1 MKVLRNII
9 IAAVAILVVG
19 GIYFQLRKNKQQMKS
34 DMAFASRKIEAIP
47 VKADNAHMAFINR
60 TITSN
65 GVLEAN
71 HQLNV
76 VSETQGKIIHV
87 YKHLGDYVKKGDVIA
102 KVEDQ
107 TIRAAEMVAEAN
119 YKQNQTDVKRF
130 ERLSKGDAISEHQ
143 LEEAKIGLEKAKA
156 DYIKAK
162 KALDNTSITAP
173 ISGVINKK
181 FITEGQFLSGGMPV
195 VEIVDNH
202 LLKLHVK
209 VDGKDI
215 YDIKKGQNVQVTVPA
230 FPAHNFNGKV
240 TAIAVKADKTM
251 NFDVEITLDNTHG
264 IPLKSGLYAEVNFP
278 VQSQKVLVIP
288 KESIIGSMEK
298 PQVFVVKNHKA
309 VLTNIITGISNND
322 YIQVISGVKEG
333 EPVIYSGQLNLS
345 GKEQVKVIR

>member
-1 MKVLRNII
+1 MKVLRNVI
-9 IAAVAILVVG
+9 IAAVALLVIG
-19 GIYFQLRKNKQQMKS
+19 GIYFQLKRNKQQMKN
-34 DMAFASRKIEAIP
+34 DIAIASRKIAAIP
-47 VKADNAHMAFINR
+47 VKAEKAHMAFIDQ

-71 HQLNV
+71 NQLTV

-87 YKHLGDYVKKGDVIA
+87 YKHLGDYVHKGDVIA
-102 KVEDQ
+102 KVEDE

-119 YKQNQTDVKRF
+119 LKQNERDVKRF

-181 FITEGQFLSGGMPV
+181 FITEGKFLAGGMPV
-195 VEIVDNH
+195 CEIVDNH

-215 YDIKKGQNVQVTVPA
+215 YDIKKGQNVQVDVPA
-230 FPAHNFNGKV
+230 FPGKDFTGKV

-251 NFDVEITLDNTHG
+251 NFDVEITLDNTHK

-278 VQSQKVLVIP
+278 VQSKKVLIIP
-288 KESIIGSMEK
+288 KESIIGSMVK
-298 PQVFVVKNHKA
+298 PQIFVVKNGRA
-309 VLTNIITGISNND
+309 VLTNIVTGLSNNES
-322 YIQVISGVKEG
+322 IQVISGIKEG
-333 EPVIYSGQLNLS
+333 DQVIYNGQLNLS
-345 GKEQVKVIR
+345 GNEKVKVIR

>member
-1 MKVLRNII
+1 MKVLKNVII
-9 IAAVAILVVG
+9 TAVAILVIG
-19 GIYFQLRKNKQQMKS
+19 GIYFQLRNNKQQMKS
-34 DMAFASRKIEAIP
+34 DIAFASRKIGAIP
-47 VKADNAHMAFINR
+47 VKAEKAHMAFIDR

-71 HQLNV
+71 NQLTV
-76 VSETQGKIIHV
+76 VSETQGKIIQV
-87 YKHLGDYVKKGDVIA
+87 YKHLGDYVRKGDVIA

-119 YKQNQTDVKRF
+119 LKQNKRDI
-130 ERLSKGDAISEHQ
+130 ERYQRLSKGDAISEHQ
-143 LEEAKIGLEKAKA
+143 LEEAEIGLEKAKA

-195 VEIVDNH
+195 CEIVDNH

-209 VDGKDI
+209 IDGKNI
-215 YDIKKGQNVQVTVPA
+215 YDIKKGQTVQVMVSA
-230 FPAHNFNGKV
+230 FPGHDFTGKV
-240 TAIAVKADKTM
+240 KAIAVKADKAM
-251 NFDVEITLDNTHG
+251 NFDVEITLDNTHA

-278 VQSQKVLVIP
+278 VQSKKCLVIP

-298 PQVFVVKNHKA
+298 PQIFVIENNKA
-309 VLTNIITGISNND
+309 ILTNIVTGISNNEN
-322 YIQVISGVKEG
+322 IQVISGVKEG
-333 EPVIYSGQLNLS
+333 DLVIYNGQLNLN
-345 GKEQVKVIR
+345 GNEEVKVIR